1 MQVYLFFILA
11 FRAAAS
17 SCLFSFARRAASFFS
32 AARRCV
38 AAFLRLHRTAES
50 RREAQPTSVESP
62 NRVVEWVHGCS

>member
-38 AAFLRLHRTAES
+38 AAFLRLHRQQRVGERRSPRQS
-50 RREAQPTSVESP
+50 RAQI
-62 NRVVEWVHGCS
+62 EWVHGCS